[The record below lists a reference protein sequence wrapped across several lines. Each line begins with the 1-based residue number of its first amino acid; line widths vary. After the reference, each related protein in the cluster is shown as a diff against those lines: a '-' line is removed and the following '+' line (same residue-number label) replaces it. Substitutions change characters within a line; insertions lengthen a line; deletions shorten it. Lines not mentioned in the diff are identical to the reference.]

1 MKKQTF
7 TVTGK
12 LSITEKMKNSTMGNP
27 RYQFVIV
34 GEAGEVTSLYTG
46 VDSSYGYSITNYNDK
61 NVSVEYSIVRGKA
74 TLKNIEKV

>member
-34 GEAGEVTSLYTG
+34 DDNGDVTSIYTG
-46 VDSSYGYSITNYNDK
+46 VDSGYGYEITNYDGK
-61 NVSVEYSIVRGKA
+61 RVTVEYSIVRNKP
-74 TLKNIEKV
+74 TLQSLK